1 MNNSEL
7 IDKAQAVCKCLS
19 YDEDTNAGNP
29 KQVIAELCHRLGQR
43 TVTIGKNK
51 EGYYWQSLYGEF
63 RYFTLKET
71 ILYRLFAVMPT
82 GKELLK
88 PARINHDQ

>member
-7 IDKAQAVCKCLS
+7 IDQAQAIAKCLS
-19 YDEDTNAGNP
+19 YDDETNAGSP
-29 KQVIAELCHRLGQR
+29 KRIINELCHRLGQR

-51 EGYYWQSLYGEF
+51 EGYYWQSLFGEF
-63 RYFTLKET
+63 RYFSMKET
-71 ILYRLFAVMPT
+71 VMYRLFGVIPK

-88 PARINHDQ
+88 IKGASE